1 MYTRK
6 YSLTIKNN
14 EIFSFV
20 TTWIDLEGTKSNRE
34 AQVLHDLSYMWNL
47 KKLHKMITNK
57 NQTHRDRKQISGCQR

>member
-6 YSLTIKNN
+6 YSLTINNN

-47 KKLHKMITNK
+47 NFKMFIDIQN
-57 NQTHRDRKQISGCQR
+57 RLVIVGGRM